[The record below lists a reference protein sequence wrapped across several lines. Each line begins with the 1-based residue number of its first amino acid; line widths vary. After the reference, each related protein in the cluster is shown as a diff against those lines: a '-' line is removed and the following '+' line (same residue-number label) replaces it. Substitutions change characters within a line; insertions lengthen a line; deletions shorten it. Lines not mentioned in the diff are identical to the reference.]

1 MHLTW
6 ASSLKK
12 KKKLAAHSEEKL
24 WGKTGLLLFSH
35 SVVPDSYSPMDCN
48 LPGSSVHGIS
58 QARILEWVAISSSR
72 GYSWSRDRTHISCIG
87 RRILYHRAA
96 REAQKGWT
104 TWSLRFFLAALFHGP
119 LKVQAPKTQGWA
131 SWEVIPS
138 VSSPRETSS
147 QGWLPKTLEM
157 QP

>member
-1 MHLTW
+1 M
-6 ASSLKK
+6 
-12 KKKLAAHSEEKL
+12 
-24 WGKTGLLLFSH
+24 FSTLVWKVSVH
-35 SVVPDSYSPMDCN
+35 IINDISVVCVLSRVGLCDPMECN
-48 LPGSSVHGIS
+48 LPGSCVHGIS

-72 GYSWSRDRTHISCIG
+72 GYSWPRDQTHISCIG
-87 RRILYHRAA
+87 RRILYHRAP

-119 LKVQAPKTQGWA
+119 LKVQSPKTQGWA
-131 SWEVIPS
+131 SWEVIRW